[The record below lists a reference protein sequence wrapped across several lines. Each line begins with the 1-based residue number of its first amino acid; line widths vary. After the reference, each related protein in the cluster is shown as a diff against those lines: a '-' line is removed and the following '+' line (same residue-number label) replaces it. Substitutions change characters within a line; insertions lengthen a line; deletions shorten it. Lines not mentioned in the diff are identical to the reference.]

1 MVTNDK
7 QYMREYMKRYAQN
20 APKVEC
26 EICKKE
32 YRKHKKAIHCK
43 TKYHLDAMNKD
54 NDISESDLKKLQQQL
69 KEITEVLKKFK

>member
-7 QYMREYMKRYAQN
+7 QYMRSYMKKYNAE

-26 EICKKE
+26 PDCGKMYKKNK
-32 YRKHKKAIHCK
+32 RAVHRK
-43 TKYHLDAMNKD
+43 TKYHVDAMNKD
-54 NDISESDLKKLQQQL
+54 NDISENDLAKLQQQL

>member
-32 YRKHKKAIHCK
+32 YRKHKKSY
-43 TKYHLDAMNKD
+43 TL
-54 NDISESDLKKLQQQL
+54 
-69 KEITEVLKKFK
+69 

>member
-20 APKVEC
+20 VLKVEC

-54 NDISESDLKKLQQQL
+54 NDISESDLAKLQQQL